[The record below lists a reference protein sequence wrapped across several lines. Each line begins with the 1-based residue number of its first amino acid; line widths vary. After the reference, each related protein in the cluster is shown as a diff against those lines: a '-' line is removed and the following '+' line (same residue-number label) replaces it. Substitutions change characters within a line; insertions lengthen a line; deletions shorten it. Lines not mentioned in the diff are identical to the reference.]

1 MFFSQLQSPI
11 GNQFVQTIDRLGQET
26 VEFEN
31 LVSLATYPTIFFG
44 FSHFEH
50 GRDSF
55 IFGLNFVLFY
65 PVLQFFV
72 MADSIY
78 PI

>member
-26 VEFEN
+26 VELEN

-44 FSHFEH
+44 FPHFGH

-55 IFGLNFVLFY
+55 LFRLNAALFD
-65 PVLQFFV
+65 PVQQFFV

-78 PI
+78 LI